1 MKKPIVASCIAFS
14 LFNIACNEDEESYK
28 GERYTLA
35 SHRITRSVEGA
46 TSQPPISVI
55 KYYGGTKTIE
65 PCIEGIRLTIQIQ
78 WQNNSWD
85 NSKVTASLISTK
97 NVRGFDT
104 YTDNKGIER
113 IAYNT
118 LYEGLDGLNTAT
130 IHNDKIVFNG
140 LTFKYRKRIST
151 INNDGEVVFSY
162 SEEKSCS
169 VDEKIDISGYRQ
181 PKENHE

>member
-1 MKKPIVASCIAFS
+1 M
-14 LFNIACNEDEESYK
+14 
-28 GERYTLA
+28 
-35 SHRITRSVEGA
+35 
-46 TSQPPISVI
+46 
-55 KYYGGTKTIE
+55 
-65 PCIEGIRLTIQIQ
+65 
-78 WQNNSWD
+78 
-85 NSKVTASLISTK
+85 
-97 NVRGFDT
+97 
-104 YTDNKGIER
+104 
-113 IAYNT
+113 
-118 LYEGLDGLNTAT
+118 NTAT